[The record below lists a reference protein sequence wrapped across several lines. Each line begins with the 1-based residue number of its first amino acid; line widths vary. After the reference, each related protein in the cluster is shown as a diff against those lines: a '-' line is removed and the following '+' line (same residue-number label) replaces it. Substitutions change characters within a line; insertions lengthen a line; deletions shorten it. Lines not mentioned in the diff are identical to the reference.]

1 VRKYRYMRILAP
13 VTLPVTLTA
22 AVVGASGYAGG
33 EVVRLLLGH
42 PSFEVGPLLA
52 GGSAG
57 ARVSDLH
64 PGLVALGDRAFAA
77 TDVDALAGAD
87 VVFLAL
93 PHGESGAIA
102 AALDPATLVIDLGA
116 DHRLADPEAWSR
128 YYGGAHSGTW
138 TYGMPELGDQR
149 AEIARAR
156 RIANPGCYPTGVIL
170 GLAPLLE
177 AGLVEP
183 DDVVVVAASG
193 TTGAGRKPSDALL
206 ASNVMGQLSTYK
218 VGGSHQHTPEM
229 EQALSSAAGEPVSV
243 SFTPMLAPMPRGIL
257 ATTTARLAEGITTE
271 VLHEALHAA
280 YADEPFVRVLH
291 PGSWPQTGATLGA
304 NSVHLQVAADLHAGR
319 AVVVSAI
326 DNLVKGAAG
335 QAVQNANIALGL
347 DETTGL
353 TAIGVSP

>member
-1 VRKYRYMRILAP
+1 MSPSRNLV
-13 VTLPVTLTA
+13 A

-42 PSFEVGPLLA
+42 PDLAVGPLLA

-57 ARVSDLH
+57 ARVTDLH
-64 PGLVALGDRAFAA
+64 PGLTALADRTFLA
-77 TDVDALAGAD
+77 TDVDAIAAAD

-93 PHGESGAIA
+93 PHGESGAVA
-102 AALDPATLVIDLGA
+102 AALPAGTLVVDLGA
-116 DHRLADPEAWSR
+116 DHRLERADAWSR
-128 YYGGAHSGTW
+128 YYGGDWSGRW
-138 TYGMPELGDQR
+138 TYGMPELPGQR
-149 AEIARAR
+149 AEIAASR

-170 GLAPLLE
+170 GLSPLLA

-183 DDVVVVAASG
+183 GDVVVVAASG

-206 ASNVMGQLSTYK
+206 ASTVMGQLSTYK
-218 VGGSHQHTPEM
+218 VGGTHQHTPEM
-229 EQALSSAAGEPVSV
+229 EQALGTAAGEPVTV

-257 ATTTARLAEGITTE
+257 ATTTARLAPGVTTE
-271 VLHEALHAA
+271 VLHEALRAA
-280 YADEPFVRVLH
+280 YADEPFVSVLA

-335 QAVQNANIALGL
+335 QAVQNANLALGL
-347 DETTGL
+347 DETAGL
-353 TAIGVSP
+353 TAIGVAP

>member
-1 VRKYRYMRILAP
+1 MS
-13 VTLPVTLTA
+13 TSTA

-42 PSFEVGPLLA
+42 PGLAVGPLLA
-52 GGSAG
+52 GSSAG
-57 ARVSDLH
+57 RRVTDLH
-64 PGLVALGDRAFAA
+64 PGLTPLADRTFLATDLDLLGD
-77 TDVDALAGAD
+77 VD

-102 AALDPATLVIDLGA
+102 AALPTETVVVDLGA
-116 DHRLADPEAWSR
+116 DHRLEQADAWSR
-128 YYGGAHSGTW
+128 YYGGDWSGSW
-138 TYGMPELGDQR
+138 TYGMPELAGHREQV
-149 AEIARAR
+149 AASR

-170 GLAPLLE
+170 GLAPLLA

-183 DDVVVVAASG
+183 ADVVVVAASG

-206 ASNVMGQLSTYK
+206 ASTVMGQLSTYK
-218 VGGSHQHTPEM
+218 AGGVHQHTPEM
-229 EQALSSAAGEPVSV
+229 EQALAEAAGEPVTL

-257 ATTTARLAEGITTE
+257 ATTTARLAEGVTTE

-280 YADEPFVRVLH
+280 YADERFVSVLA
-291 PGSWPQTGATLGA
+291 PGAWPQTGATLGA
-304 NSVHLQVAADLHAGR
+304 NSVHLQVAADPHSGR

-335 QAVQNANIALGL
+335 AAVQNANLALGL

-353 TAIGVSP
+353 TAIGVAP

>member
-1 VRKYRYMRILAP
+1 MCIFLLVTSSPNP
-13 VTLPVTLTA
+13 VA

-42 PSFEVGPLLA
+42 PALGVGPLLA

-57 ARVSDLH
+57 RRVTDLH
-64 PGLVALGDRAFAA
+64 PALTALGDRTFLA
-77 TDVDALAGAD
+77 TDLDTIGDVD

-102 AALDPATLVIDLGA
+102 ASLPAGTLVIDLGA
-116 DHRLADPEAWSR
+116 DHRLEKADAWTR
-128 YYGGAHSGTW
+128 YYGSDWSGSW
-138 TYGMPELGDQR
+138 TYGMPELPGHRD
-149 AEIARAR
+149 AVAGSR

-170 GLAPLLE
+170 GLAPLLA
-177 AGLVEP
+177 AGLV
-183 DDVVVVAASG
+183 DATDVVVVAASG
-193 TTGAGRKPSDALL
+193 TTGAGRQPSDSLL
-206 ASNVMGQLSTYK
+206 ASSVMGQMSTYK
-218 VGGSHQHTPEM
+218 AGGVHQHTPEM
-229 EQALSSAAGEPVSV
+229 EQALTEAAGEQVTV

-257 ATTTARLAEGITTE
+257 ATTTARLPEGVTTE

-280 YADEPFVRVLH
+280 YVDEPFVTVLA

-304 NSVHLQVAADLHAGR
+304 NSVHLQVAADPHSGR

-335 QAVQNANIALGL
+335 SAVQNANLALGL
-347 DETTGL
+347 DETAGL
-353 TAIGVSP
+353 GGMGVAP

>member
-1 VRKYRYMRILAP
+1 VS
-13 VTLPVTLTA
+13 TFCA

-42 PSFEVGPLLA
+42 PAFEVGPLLA

-57 ARVSDLH
+57 RRVTDLH
-64 PGLVALGDRAFAA
+64 PGLTALTGRTFGA
-77 TDVDALAGAD
+77 TDLDALADAD

-93 PHGESGAIA
+93 PHGESGTVA
-102 AALDPATLVIDLGA
+102 AGLPAGTLVVDLGA
-116 DHRLADPEAWSR
+116 DHRLERADAWTR
-128 YYGGAHSGTW
+128 YYGGDWSGAW
-138 TYGMPELGDQR
+138 TYGMPELAGHR
-149 AEIARAR
+149 AQVAASR

-170 GLAPLLE
+170 GLAPLLA
-177 AGLVEP
+177 AGLVAC

-206 ASNVMGQLSTYK
+206 ASSVMGQLSTYK

-229 EQALSSAAGEPVSV
+229 EQALSEAAGEQVTV

-257 ATTTARLAEGITTE
+257 ATSTARLGEGATSE

-280 YADEPFVRVLH
+280 YAAEPFVSVLA

-304 NSVHLQVAADLHAGR
+304 NSVHLQVVADPHSGR

-335 QAVQNANIALGL
+335 AAVQNANLALGL
-347 DETTGL
+347 DETAGL
-353 TAIGVSP
+353 TAIGVAP